1 MLQRR
6 SPVALI
12 KSRFSPGHST
22 RPHKPLGRLLRILES
37 TVGCLGAFW
46 GSLEALWALTSVS
59 EEGWA
64 GRRPISEGEVATRSA
79 SLERRRF
86 GAEGICTIAQ
96 SERPGPRSHP
106 KSPQVT
112 EQRARA
118 CRYARAAMPRG
129 VCVCGMPWESP
140 VHARA
145 ANHYSSP
152 SRGLQKAKKS
162 SGWANSAARSR
173 ARDLWVMGPTHQAL
187 CHPAVGKT
195 TYLRC
200 HGRGVGG
207 GRRHGGWG
215 LT

>member
-129 VCVCGMPWESP
+129 VCVCVCVCGGGDALGKP
-140 VHARA
+140 
-145 ANHYSSP
+145 
-152 SRGLQKAKKS
+152 
-162 SGWANSAARSR
+162 R
-173 ARDLWVMGPTHQAL
+173 ARTGCKSLLQPQPRSTKSQKIERLGE
-187 CHPAVGKT
+187 
-195 TYLRC
+195 
-200 HGRGVGG
+200 
-207 GRRHGGWG
+207 
-215 LT
+215 